1 MGSERARA
9 IPSDHAEVNAARESL
24 WIKLRR
30 YPVVPGVVLLLLAV
44 AGIFGPLLAPHDP
57 VRSNILD
64 KHYPPFW
71 VDGGTPSY
79 LLGTDHVG
87 RDILSRILYGARVSL
102 TVVAVSV
109 GSGFVVGTALGLTA
123 GYFGRFVDEA
133 IMRIV
138 DIWSAMPFLMIA
150 LVVNIVVGNKIQV
163 VFALLAM
170 LAWAGF
176 VRVVRAQT
184 LSLRE
189 MDYVTAARVSGA
201 SHLRIMARH
210 LLPGVINTAVVIATL
225 NVGGLIL
232 AEAALSFLGAG
243 IQPPT
248 PAWGSMVAE
257 GKDWVVAQKWWQS
270 AFPGIAI
277 FLVVMSFN
285 FMGDWMRDHFDPRLR
300 QI

>member
-1 MGSERARA
+1 MAAVGPEARV
-9 IPSDHAEVNAARESL
+9 AESGQVPLVGESI
-24 WIKLRR
+24 WRRVHR
-30 YPVVPGVVLLLLAV
+30 YPVIPGLVLTLLV
-44 AGIFGPLLAPHDP
+44 IAGVFGPLLAPHDP
-57 VRSNILD
+57 IRSNILD

-71 VDGGTPSY
+71 VEGGTTRY
-79 LLGTDHVG
+79 ILGTDHVG
-87 RDILSRILYGARVSL
+87 RDVLSRVLYGARVSL
-102 TVVAVSV
+102 TVAAVSV
-109 GSGFVVGTALGLTA
+109 GSGFIVGTTLGLTA
-123 GYFGRFVDEA
+123 GYFGRFVDEV

-150 LVVNIVVGNKIQV
+150 LVVNIVLGNSMKI

-189 MDYVTAARVSGA
+189 MEYVTAARVSGA
-201 SHLRIMARH
+201 SHARIMWRH

-225 NVGGLIL
+225 NIGGLIL

-257 GKDWVVAQKWWQS
+257 GKDWVIAQKWWQS

-285 FMGDWMRDHFDPRLR
+285 FLGDWMRDHFDPRLR
-300 QI
+300 QV